1 MKNGKSFDVSC
12 VASRL
17 KPRRQSSRN
26 ASRVERVRCRWCRLT
41 RIERDGSRSR
51 RRRRYAPSKY
61 AKPTMKFG
69 FDFVAIARV
78 DRPTRAE
85 ALIVAA
91 GE

>member
-1 MKNGKSFDVSC
+1 
-12 VASRL
+12 
-17 KPRRQSSRN
+17 
-26 ASRVERVRCRWCRLT
+26 LT

-51 RRRRYAPSKY
+51 RRRDAPSKY

-69 FDFVAIARV
+69 FDFVSIARV

-85 ALIVAA
+85 ALIVDA